1 MPSLEPQQLYS
12 QVEKS
17 LESQSFHPLYF
28 FFGEEPYLIN
38 QAVNYLKVCSL
49 HGGAA
54 DFNFSSYYAADADVS
69 QVRDEVETL
78 PMMAPRRVI
87 LLKEVQDLTDKE
99 WAVLEPLFQEP
110 VQSSVFILVGSK
122 IDKRKKFFKHLYEQA
137 QLVEFK
143 KPFEN
148 QIPGWIRHI
157 CKGHDLTISDDAVQL
172 VHRLVGNQLTELESE
187 VSKLKDFLGDRKQV
201 ELEDVAQC
209 VSKKREENVFDLAS
223 SIADGDRVESLVRL
237 VQLLDQGQSE
247 IGIVSLI
254 ARHLRIL
261 ISIKQGLEQGLG
273 GQKLATYAQVPSYY
287 LQDYV
292 NQAKRWSIKK
302 LEASLLVLAETD
314 KALKSSPLSSHI
326 WLENLILKTCAF
338 HKESDLRSAA
348 QSGNN
353 LNQRLF

>member
-1 MPSLEPQQLYS
+1 MPSLEPQQLYA

-17 LESQSFHPLYF
+17 LEAQSFHPLYF

-38 QAVNYLKVCSL
+38 QAVNYLKVCAL
-49 HGGAA
+49 HSGAA

-69 QVRDEVETL
+69 AVRDEVETL

-99 WAVLEPLFQEP
+99 WTILEPLFQEP

-148 QIPGWIRHI
+148 QIPGWIRHT
-157 CKGHDLTISDDAVQL
+157 CKGHDLTITDDAIQL
-172 VHRLVGNQLTELESE
+172 IHRLVGNQLTELESE
-187 VSKLKDFLGDRKQV
+187 IQKLKDFLGDRNKV

-209 VSKKREENVFDLAS
+209 VSKKREENVFDLAA

-254 ARHLRIL
+254 ARHMRIL
-261 ISIKQGLEQGLG
+261 ISIKQGMEQGLA
-273 GQKLATYAQVPSYY
+273 GQRLATFAQVPSYY

-292 NQAKRWSIKK
+292 SQAKRWSIKK
-302 LEASLLVLAETD
+302 LESSLLVLCETD
-314 KALKSSPLSSHI
+314 RALKSSPLSSHI
-326 WLENLILKTCAF
+326 WLENLIMKTCAL
-338 HKESDLRSAA
+338 HKESEMKTPSIHA
-348 QSGNN
+348 GENP
-353 LNQRLF
+353 RLF